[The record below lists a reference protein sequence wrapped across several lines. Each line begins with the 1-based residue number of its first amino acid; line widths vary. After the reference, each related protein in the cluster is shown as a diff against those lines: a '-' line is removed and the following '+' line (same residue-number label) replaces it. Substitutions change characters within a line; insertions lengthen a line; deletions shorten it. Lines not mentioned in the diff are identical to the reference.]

1 MKEMEQEFYRD
12 EFEQMLKDTTEDF
25 RMYPSRKVW
34 HSIYNDLHPDRRWP
48 SFAVCLLLLSAILYI
63 GVANNNSI
71 SKRSRTL
78 LTAVNTNEKTIANQ
92 KNTNSDKKLK
102 NNSDIL
108 QSNFDNTTYSN
119 LDQSQ
124 KDNYKNIATS
134 NMDIPVFE
142 KLIQNDKNSLLTTSA
157 SIAPHSDKNIINKIN
172 NSILIN
178 IIKEQSTETAKL
190 APIEE
195 PNSAETNVI
204 PANDISDFNIEKT
217 AAESS
222 VKTTVLTETK
232 NTEKNKLLT
241 ANTDE
246 KSWVEDFAFHN
257 VRNRNKWKSNLSLQY
272 YITPSIGYR
281 ELYKNNDFGPSNGLL
296 LRMPDNA
303 NSVSQQAAFNIEAGG
318 SILMGLTKKIR
329 LKSGFQ
335 INYSNYI
342 THAHELQHPAQTVV
356 LMNDLHNGSIMPVSY
371 NSNYG
376 NVLGSNFSKL
386 NNKTLQISLPL
397 GADYQIAGNEK
408 IKWYMGATIQ
418 PTYILSGNAYL
429 ISTDYKN
436 FVDEVSL
443 LRNWNINT
451 SIETFA
457 TINTGA
463 GFNVNLGP
471 QLRYQLLSTY
481 SKAYTYTEK
490 LYNIGFKLGI
500 TKKL

>member
-1 MKEMEQEFYRD
+1 VKEMEQEFYRD

-92 KNTNSDKKLK
+92 KNINS
-102 NNSDIL
+102 
-108 QSNFDNTTYSN
+108 DNTTYSN
-119 LDQSQ
+119 LDQTQ
-124 KDNYKNIATS
+124 KNNYKNIANS

-142 KLIQNDKNSLLTTSA
+142 KLIQNNKNSLLTTSA
-157 SIAPHSDKNIINKIN
+157 SIAPHSNKNIINIID

-178 IIKEQSTETAKL
+178 DIKEQYTETTKMTFT
-190 APIEE
+190 EE
-195 PNSAETNVI
+195 TNSVETNVK
-204 PANDISDFNIEKT
+204 PANDISDLNIEKT

-222 VKTTVLTETK
+222 AKTTVLTETK

-436 FVDEVSL
+436 FVDEASL